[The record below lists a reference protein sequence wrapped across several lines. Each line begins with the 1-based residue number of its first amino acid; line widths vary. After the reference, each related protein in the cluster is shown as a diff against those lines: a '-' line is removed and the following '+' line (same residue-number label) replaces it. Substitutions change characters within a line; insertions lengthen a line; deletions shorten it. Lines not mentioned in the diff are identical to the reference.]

1 MWLRGARSHLHHRRP
16 SEDEMKF
23 ISRGS
28 GEVGKAGTALANP
41 WGHEEPS
48 CTGGR
53 GKFHWQ
59 EPGVC
64 EMGRSRDAAAWGRS
78 GNSHLGHSAEASF
91 YPDPYHTSDN
101 WLGGLA
107 S

>member
-1 MWLRGARSHLHHRRP
+1 MVKRGQVCLHHRRP

-28 GEVGKAGTALANP
+28 RKVGKAGKALANP

-48 CTGGR
+48 CIGG
-53 GKFHWQ
+53 GSKFQWQ
-59 EPGVC
+59 EPGVY
-64 EMGRSRDAAAWGRS
+64 EMGRSEMQLLEGKVW
-78 GNSHLGHSAEASF
+78 NSHLGHSAEASF